1 MFSKLLAMFRRKK
14 KPSEEKLEHWSGQP
28 LGTTPRN
35 DHKVVTIGNRRT
47 YHAPP
52 TPVPPINHIRPTPPP
67 AASAPVSNDALIV
80 ALIMQDSIAQEQ
92 SRSHHADSVDSTRI
106 NSCVQEHTPTY
117 HSPAYNTPSH
127 TPSGSDS
134 YDSSSSSDGGGGGG
148 SCD

>member
-14 KPSEEKLEHWSGQP
+14 KPSEEKLEHWSGPP
-28 LGTTPRN
+28 LGTKPRN
-35 DHKVVTIGNRRT
+35 DNKVVTIGNRRI
-47 YHAPP
+47 
-52 TPVPPINHIRPTPPP
+52 PPINHIRPTPPP
-67 AASAPVSNDALIV
+67 AASAPVSNDALLV

-92 SRSHHADSVDSTRI
+92 SRSRLADSVDSTRI

-134 YDSSSSSDGGGGGG
+134 YDSSSSSDGGGGG